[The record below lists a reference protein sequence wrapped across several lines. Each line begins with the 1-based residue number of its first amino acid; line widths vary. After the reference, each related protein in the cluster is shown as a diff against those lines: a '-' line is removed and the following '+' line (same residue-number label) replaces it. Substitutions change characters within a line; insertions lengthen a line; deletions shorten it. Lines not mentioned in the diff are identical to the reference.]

1 MSLSTL
7 PELQTQF
14 EALTLR
20 IGALDKDIALETDSE
35 RRGTLREKRSDL
47 AQEREQVAA
56 QIEMAQH
63 GNPGPSVAVAPI
75 EHRLSGLEDEV
86 RRIWAAL
93 KPSPRQ
99 LVARVVFYALLA
111 GLWSMW
117 MVKEIR
123 DWFLVHPT
131 QAIIITLAM
140 FVAALIIRWLPE
152 SDHDKR

>member
-35 RRGTLREKRSDL
+35 RRSMLREKREDL
-47 AQEREQVAA
+47 AQERQQVAA

-63 GNPGPSVAVAPI
+63 GGPAALAAVAPI
-75 EHRLSGLEDEV
+75 EHRVLSLETEV
-86 RRIWAAL
+86 RRIWQAL
-93 KPSPRQ
+93 KPGPRQ
-99 LVARVVFYALLA
+99 VVARIVFYSLLA

-117 MVKEIR
+117 MVKEVR
-123 DWFLVHPT
+123 DWLLLHPT
-131 QAIIITLAM
+131 QAIVITLAM

-152 SDHDKR
+152 DEHDER